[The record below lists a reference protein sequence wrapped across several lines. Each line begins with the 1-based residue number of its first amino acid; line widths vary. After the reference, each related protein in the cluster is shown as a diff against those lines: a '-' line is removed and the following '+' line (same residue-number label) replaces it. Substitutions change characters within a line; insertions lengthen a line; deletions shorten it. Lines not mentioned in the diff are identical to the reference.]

1 MAFPIAVLALLFAA
15 SALAGIAPQGVS
27 HRGRVTD
34 FSAEPLAGVDVS
46 CLSKGHVVGRAE
58 TDDAGA
64 YVLKAS
70 AVACDTVSFS
80 LEGFRTEEFRDGAP
94 EVLDVTLR
102 LGRMDDAPNPRVMG
116 DVVTFQG
123 KPARDAS
130 VWVLTLGRREAERA
144 CQAPARAQAARWC
157 AWRGWAIAR
166 RQCAFACRSRRRRGE
181 RSAAARARLGVA
193 LRYAWCSGCV
203 HPTNVGLNSWPL
215 SPSSCSSPILVE

>member
-130 VWVLTLGRREAERA
+130 VWALTLGRREADGTRTDA
-144 CQAPARAQAARWC
+144 
-157 AWRGWAIAR
+157 GGHF
-166 RQCAFACRSRRRRGE
+166 AFEVESGDYVVC
-181 RSAAARARLGVA
+181 ARLPGSGEGASCQVVRVA
-193 LRYAWCSGCV
+193 WLGDRPAPMRLRLPK
-203 HPTNVGLNSWPL
+203 PTP
-215 SPSSCSSPILVE
+215 PR